1 MYVITLHFSL
11 TSVDGLEVHLVP
23 ATHLWLGINT
33 LCNETS
39 HRLLG
44 SDRLLPLIEATCN
57 SLGNVLFITGRRQ
70 GKSTQSGVT
79 EITTTTSDG
88 HRSLEIN
95 SESGETDLVRERLL
109 QAWVSE
115 SEGEGTMQQPRECL
129 PGLKKLPE
137 QMVTVDQHTHPAD
150 LETAD
155 QELRRV
161 HVTPPGAPLLAP
173 APELKRRD
181 DKMTDVVTVVS
192 GSEKLLEEIE
202 AVGSKSV
209 DTMSVE
215 HDSCFNS
222 TVDSAVFSDF
232 QSTQSLS
239 PWTEVQK
246 DEGEEEEEEEE
257 QGSNMWKGEEGESPW
272 IGVKEGEMWKGEE
285 GKEEVEEG
293 VDEGIGMEDVIVESG
308 DSGEGG
314 SVIVVGSDYSDD
326 FGMKYKNV
334 GGSDMEQRRVV
345 HCCGMELSHSDLSTL
360 SPNQCLNDQVC
371 VCTIPTSLHVI
382 RKTSLCLS
390 LHDVFLCFTHT
401 DVEDP

>member
-1 MYVITLHFSL
+1 M
-11 TSVDGLEVHLVP
+11 
-23 ATHLWLGINT
+23 
-33 LCNETS
+33 
-39 HRLLG
+39 
-44 SDRLLPLIEATCN
+44 
-57 SLGNVLFITGRRQ
+57 LFITGRRQ
-70 GKSTQSGVT
+70 GKSTQIGVA

-115 SEGEGTMQQPRECL
+115 SEGEGTTQQPRECL
-129 PGLKKLPE
+129 PGLKKLSE
-137 QMVTVDQHTHPAD
+137 QMVTADQHTHPAD

-173 APELKRRD
+173 APELKRRG
-181 DKMTDVVTVVS
+181 DKMTDVVVVVS

-209 DTMSVE
+209 DRVSVE

-246 DEGEEEEEEEE
+246 EEGEEDEEEE
-257 QGSNMWKGEEGESPW
+257 SNMWKGEEGESPW
-272 IGVKEGEMWKGEE
+272 TGVKEGEMWKGEE

-308 DSGEGG
+308 DGGEGG

-334 GGSDMEQRRVV
+334 GGSGMEQRRVV

-371 VCTIPTSLHVI
+371 VRTIPNEPTCNQKDIFVP
-382 RKTSLCLS
+382 
-390 LHDVFLCFTHT
+390 FFTRRIFVLYTH
-401 DVEDP
+401 